1 MSCSKLREATFVV
14 VGFALLE
21 NMFYVL
27 PTANLETSFYFCPLR
42 TNSRQKFV
50 RRWIESNQSR
60 SSFGLGSLRPP
71 LYAFLGGQSEEQSL
85 QSNLLLKFDST
96 RTSLSMRSLL
106 FGLPAVVY
114 KRASVIWPG
123 LAESWFVENIHTID
137 YNNEINWALQ
147 PEQAE

>member
-1 MSCSKLREATFVV
+1 M
-14 VGFALLE
+14 
-21 NMFYVL
+21 
-27 PTANLETSFYFCPLR
+27 
-42 TNSRQKFV
+42 
-50 RRWIESNQSR
+50 
-60 SSFGLGSLRPP
+60 
-71 LYAFLGGQSEEQSL
+71 YAFLGGQSEEQSL